1 MHSPAPQLPPS
12 PQPGIGLHPAILH
25 RAARSR
31 NDGPHRIVCVV
42 AARPNLMK
50 MAPILRALAQDQA
63 GLETVLVHTGQH
75 YDADMDGQFFTTL
88 DLAEPDFRLD
98 VGSASHAVQTAEVMR
113 RFEPVLDQSSPAA
126 VLVVGDV
133 NSTLAC
139 ALTAAKM
146 NIPVLHVEAGLRSFD
161 RAMPEEINRILTD
174 QLSELL
180 FTSEASG
187 MSNLLR
193 EGIAAERIHFVGN
206 VMIDT
211 LLRQLPEAPD
221 VSTILRTNNLAG
233 FMEDGA
239 PYALLTL
246 HRPSNVDDP
255 QRLRAMMETMVKLS
269 GDLPLLFP
277 LHPRTRAMLL
287 RYGLNGLLD
296 TPRLACLPPLAY
308 LDMLGLM
315 KGASLVLTDSGGVQE
330 ETTALGIPCL
340 TLRDNTERPVTVTEG
355 SNAIA
360 GRDPAVILALCR
372 DILRYGGK
380 AGRIPQYWDGQAAPR
395 IAAVISGWLAERREA
410 RP

>member
-1 MHSPAPQLPPS
+1 MPS
-12 PQPGIGLHPAILH
+12 PY
-25 RAARSR
+25 
-31 NDGPHRIVCVV
+31 RIVCVV

-50 MAPILRALAQDQA
+50 MAPLLRAFRQPQIPV
-63 GLETVLVHTGQH
+63 EIILVHTGQH
-75 YDADMDGQFFTTL
+75 YDADMDGQFFSAL
-88 DLAEPDFRLD
+88 DMTAPDFRLD

-113 RFEPVLDQSSPAA
+113 RFEPVLDETAPAA

-139 ALTAAKM
+139 ALTAAKKH
-146 NIPVLHVEAGLRSFD
+146 IPVLHVEAGLRSYD
-161 RAMPEEINRILTD
+161 RAMPEEINRVLTD
-174 QLSELL
+174 QLSALL

-193 EGIAAERIHFVGN
+193 EGISASRIHFVGN

-211 LLRQLPEAPD
+211 LMLQLPHAPPAQAVLRQA
-221 VSTILRTNNLAG
+221 NLAD
-233 FMEDGA
+233 FVGA
-239 PYALLTL
+239 GEPYALLTL

-255 QRLRAMMETMVKLS
+255 RRLRALMEAVVKIS
-269 GDLPLLFP
+269 ADVPVLFP
-277 LHPRTRAMLL
+277 LHPRTRAMLKRFEL
-287 RYGLNGLLD
+287 ATLLD
-296 TPRLACLPPLAY
+296 APHVACLPPLPY

-315 KGASLVLTDSGGVQE
+315 KDARVVLTDSGGVQE

-340 TLRDNTERPVTVTEG
+340 TLRENTERPVTVSEG

-380 AGRIPQYWDGQAAPR
+380 SGRIPQYWDGHAAER
-395 IAAVISGWLAERREA
+395 IADATAAWLGGGRRREQRA
-410 RP
+410 

>member
-1 MHSPAPQLPPS
+1 MSS
-12 PQPGIGLHPAILH
+12 
-25 RAARSR
+25 SY
-31 NDGPHRIVCVV
+31 RIVCVV

-50 MAPILRALAQDQA
+50 MAPVLRALKQPKTRVEAI
-63 GLETVLVHTGQH
+63 LVHTGQH
-75 YDADMDGQFFTTL
+75 YDADMDGQFFSTL
-88 DLAEPDFRLD
+88 DLAAPDFRLE

-113 RFEPVLDQSSPAA
+113 RFEPVLDQTAPAA

-139 ALTAAKM
+139 ALTAAKK
-146 NIPVLHVEAGLRSFD
+146 NIPVLHVEAGLRSDD
-161 RAMPEEINRILTD
+161 RAMPEEINRVLTD
-174 QLSELL
+174 QISELL
-180 FTSEASG
+180 FTSESSG

-193 EGIAAERIHFVGN
+193 EGVPASRIHFVGN

-211 LLRQLPEAPD
+211 LMQQLPHATPVDAVLRQ
-221 VSTILRTNNLAG
+221 SNLAG
-233 FMEDGA
+233 FIGHGQ

-255 QRLRAMMETMVKLS
+255 RRLRALIETVVRLS
-269 GDLPLLFP
+269 DDLPLLFP
-277 LHPRTRAMLL
+277 LHPRTRAMLK
-287 RYGLNGLLD
+287 RFGLAGLLD
-296 TPRLACLPPLAY
+296 VPRVACLPPLAY

-315 KGASLVLTDSGGVQE
+315 KNACVVLTDSGGVQE

-340 TLRDNTERPVTVTEG
+340 TLRENTERPVTVTEG

-372 DILRYGGK
+372 DILRFGGK
-380 AGRIPQYWDGQAAPR
+380 AGRIPQYWDGHAAER
-395 IAAVISGWLAERREA
+395 IATVTAAWLQGRREP